1 MSAIVAT
8 RRRPA
13 RSREE
18 ERLANELED
27 SRRRII
33 ELMAQ
38 LAETARSRDALSD
51 HLQVLAWNARWG
63 RAQIGFAGR

>member
-1 MSAIVAT
+1 MNTSVAT
-8 RRRPA
+8 RTRAA
-13 RSREE
+13 RSTEA
-18 ERLANELED
+18 ERLASELED

-51 HLQVLAWNARWG
+51 RLQVLTWNARWG
-63 RAQIGFAGR
+63 REQMGFAGR